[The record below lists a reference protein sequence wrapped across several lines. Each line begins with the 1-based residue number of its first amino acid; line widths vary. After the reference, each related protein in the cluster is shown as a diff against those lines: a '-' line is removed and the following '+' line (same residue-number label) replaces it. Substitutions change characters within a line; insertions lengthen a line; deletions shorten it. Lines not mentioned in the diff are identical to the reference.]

1 MLVVPDPIAYGSLL
15 PPSSDYVVSV
25 APLHAHAAQAAT
37 RAVRP
42 SGMDLRAEVRLLPG
56 AAVDWR
62 GAPEYQA
69 FTDPSGGSGRDAFTL
84 AVAHAAGGTLR
95 ANFTHH
101 PHRADRAKT
110 SGMTESCPRHPQ
122 E

>member
-1 MLVVPDPIAYGSLL
+1 MPLGRRRELFDHPDWIYELKYDGFRALL
-15 PPSSDYVVSV
+15 SIGVE
-25 APLHAHAAQAAT
+25 
-37 RAVRP
+37 R
-42 SGMDLRAEVRLLPG
+42 
-56 AAVDWR
+56 
-62 GAPEYQA
+62 PEYQA